1 MAYTNCACIDNDL
14 SDVTGL

>member
-1 MAYTNCACIDNDL
+1 MACTNCACINNDL